1 VQIVI
6 PRVNNHECSA
16 ACYDGSLNPL
26 LGKVEQKVEQKVDE
40 KVDEKV
46 EQKVDE
52 KMDETVEQNV
62 SCFAEEKY
70 SILHYKSQ

>member
-26 LGKVEQKVEQKVDE
+26 LGKVEQKVDE

-52 KMDETVEQNV
+52 KMDEKVEQNV